1 MPATPTPLPSVPA
14 IDLTRLAN
22 LVQAYA
28 NLVAMQNNILANIQ
42 IIQIANS
49 KGTLKVP
56 VAQAYNDLG
65 LAFQQ
70 RLALIQGVLDANAG
84 GIDPNDITTLQGFLS
99 DTVAALA
106 GTTVTDPTEVDTLVA
121 DVNATVPVTT
131 NPFVVSAVSL
141 LSPPTPV
148 PLTP

>member
-14 IDLTRLAN
+14 IDLDRLAN

-28 NLVAMQNNILANIQ
+28 NLVAMQNNILANVQ

-49 KGTLKVP
+49 RGTLKVP

-70 RLALIQGVLDANAG
+70 RLAMIQDVLDANAG

-99 DTVAALA
+99 DTVAVLA
-106 GTTVTDPTEVDTLVA
+106 GTTITDPTEVDTLVA

-131 NPFVVSAVSL
+131 NPFVSALTVV
-141 LSPPTPV
+141 SPPSPV